1 MKDNF
6 EQMNESATE
15 PLNEDID
22 QSDIV
27 QTNRDLNAKEI
38 NELEVCD
45 NRMDHRVYDVVRA
58 NQLYTDVQP
67 TIFSDE
73 QEDRT
78 ALKRNLRDIS
88 NPNNPKAIFAE
99 SAFRRLGGFEKDS
112 KEPSEVELSKAST
125 TEPEE

>member
-1 MKDNF
+1 MKDKF
-6 EQMNESATE
+6 EQMNESAAE

-27 QTNRDLNAKEI
+27 QSNRDINKKEI
-38 NELEVCD
+38 NGLEVCD

-73 QEDRT
+73 VESKSGTQAFERT
-78 ALKRNLRDIS
+78 LRDVS
-88 NPNNPKAIFAE
+88 NPNSPKAIFAA
-99 SAFRRLGGFEKDS
+99 SAYRRLGG
-112 KEPSEVELSKAST
+112 
-125 TEPEE
+125 